1 MIINK
6 NVELDVPCPECDY
19 KRKFKLK
26 DLEKNPEYVCGGC
39 KKTINLKGSKFINE
53 LEVTLNNA
61 ENSLRDTIKK
71 LNRK

>member
-6 NVELDVPCPECDY
+6 NVELDVPCPECGC

-26 DLEKNPEYVCGGC
+26 VLEKNPKYVCEGC
-39 KKTINLKGSKFINE
+39 KKTINLEESKFINE
-53 LEVTLNNA
+53 LEITINNA
-61 ENSLRDTIKK
+61 ENSLKDTIKK